1 METSPGWPRHN
12 LANIKKIIKHLR
24 LFGNKTK
31 KAGILE
37 KNAVKSETLHITLL
51 IHAII
56 LCAFVYLWVLAK
68 SDKQRV
74 NNLFQDI
81 L

>member
-12 LANIKKIIKHLR
+12 LANIKKLIKHVR

-31 KAGILE
+31 KAGTLE
-37 KNAVKSETLHITLL
+37 KSAVKSETLHITLL
-51 IHAII
+51 IHTVIFCI
-56 LCAFVYLWVLAK
+56 FVYAWVLKK
-68 SDKQRV
+68 SDKEGAS
-74 NNLFQDI
+74 NLLQSV